1 MKKTLLLVLALG
13 ALSFGAAAAPVIE
26 KLEYPASVRA
36 GEPFRLAVTASAP
49 GEAAVSYSFNGE
61 TRTAPPGFHSFA
73 AKDFASKYSVTAADG
88 GVSSKSDF
96 HALLSIP
103 FPKDGKTY
111 TVWVRKAGGAVCL
124 RRPERELKWL
134 FGKSDTYRWVSFGAF
149 DRDKVG
155 DALVLMAERP
165 PYARIDRV
173 VLTAAPETEWKPA
186 GEFTAP
192 NEFTWVPDR
201 SAAGKQVFTVT
212 VSAGGKNVERRIEVD
227 VLPNREDK
235 GKANK
240 FTLKG
245 KTRPLAIGKDAVD
258 PADYALFDFRGKEF
272 RKALDSKPFG
282 LPFSADRVIAL
293 RCNAFPALPGAVVLP
308 VGAKAAGIA
317 FLLSEYWQG
326 EVGQEM
332 AHIRICYADGS
343 ELRVP
348 LREEFELCGSLRN
361 NRPLNALYAGTF
373 HSAQAEFHLTVFP
386 WANPHPER
394 EIAELR
400 FSNVRMEV
408 SKEENKLIPLNV
420 TAESSQLLLGALLLD
435 DPADAKSLAAAA
447 DRKDAEAADRAAV
460 TVNFGAP
467 SGVIHPAVFS
477 TNESGVMNSGA
488 ADFDAYLEKM
498 KATGCRLFRF
508 HSGWKPEKVYPD
520 GLKNPQY
527 ESLALT
533 VEKLKKADPNWDVMI
548 CFNEIPSYVDPK
560 TPEGRKLFAE
570 LCADL
575 VREFNVRRK
584 FALRYWEI
592 YNEVYFKKIEPD
604 RSLWKMYNEAAAAMR
619 KVDPSIK
626 IGGYAPCWPSVSS
639 IRDFYA
645 NCRDQVDFISYHKYL
660 TGSVKTS
667 TSYLMD
673 QTVSFGD
680 DARAIRAMA
689 EEVAPGKPIELALTE
704 YNINF
709 NWKPHDP
716 RQADQT
722 GAAWFASVLNHL
734 IRNNVEIAQ
743 TWHSRGG
750 GTFGLFSREG
760 DPRPAAM
767 VFALANRYLNGDYF
781 AAGSDSPLVE
791 ALGFRNATHAGL
803 LLVNKSGREVTVRLN
818 RLNSPEWKLDPMLPS
833 VELHRVKD
841 GKAESAQQETLP
853 KEVRLSPYEVLLL
866 RAAVKK

>member
-1 MKKTLLLVLALG
+1 MKKTLSFALALG

-26 KLEYPASVRA
+26 KLEYPATVRA

-88 GVSSKSDF
+88 AVSAKSDF

-134 FGKSDTYRWVSFGAF
+134 FGKSDTFRWVSFGAF

-173 VLTAAPETEWKPA
+173 VLTAAPETQWKPA
-186 GEFTAP
+186 GEFAAP

-212 VSAGGKNVERRIEVD
+212 VSAGGESVKRRIEVD

-235 GKANK
+235 GRADK

-258 PADYALFDFRGKEF
+258 PADYALFDFLGKEF

-332 AHIRICYADGS
+332 AHIRVCYADGS

-477 TNESGVMNSGA
+477 TNESGVMNSGT

-508 HSGWKPEKVYPD
+508 HSGWRPEKVYPD

-527 ESLALT
+527 ESLAQT

-584 FALRYWEI
+584 FGLRYWEI

-660 TGSVKTS
+660 TGSVKTP

-833 VELHRVKD
+833 VELHRVKG
-841 GKAESAQQETLP
+841 GKAESALHETLP
-853 KEVRLSPYEVLLL
+853 EEVRLSPYEVLLL

>member
-1 MKKTLLLVLALG
+1 MKKTLLLASALG
-13 ALSFGAAAAPVIE
+13 AFSLGAVTAPVIE
-26 KLEYPASVRA
+26 KLEYPASIRV
-36 GEPFRLAVTASAP
+36 GEPFRLVIAASAP
-49 GEAAVSYSFNGE
+49 GDTAVGYSFNGE
-61 TRTAPPGFHSFA
+61 TRIAPPGFHSFA
-73 AKDFASKYSVTAADG
+73 AKDFASKYAVTDADG
-88 GVSSKSDF
+88 AVGSKSDY

-111 TVWVRKAGGAVCL
+111 TVWARKAGGAVCL

-134 FGKSDTYRWVSFGAF
+134 FGKHDGFQWVCFGAF
-149 DRDKVG
+149 DHAQVG
-155 DALVLMAERP
+155 DSLILMTEKP

-173 VLTAAPETEWKPA
+173 VLTTAPATAWKPS
-186 GEFTAP
+186 GEMEPP
-192 NEFTWVPDR
+192 NVFTWVPDR
-201 SAAGKQVFTVT
+201 SAVGSQTFPVA
-212 VSAGGKNVERRIEVD
+212 VSADGKSVERRIEVN
-227 VLPNREDK
+227 VLPNREEK
-235 GKANK
+235 SKAN
-240 FTLKG
+240 FSLQG
-245 KTRPLAIGKDAVD
+245 KPRPLAVGKGAID
-258 PADYALFDFRGKEF
+258 PADFPLFDFCGKEF
-272 RKALDSKPFG
+272 RKALDSRPFG
-282 LPFSADRVIAL
+282 LGFRADQMIAL
-293 RCNAFPALPGAVVLP
+293 RCNAFPSLPGTVMLP

-332 AHIRICYADGS
+332 AHILVRYSDGS

-361 NRPLNALYAGTF
+361 NRPANALYVGTF

-386 WANPHPER
+386 WNNPHPER

-400 FSNVRMEV
+400 FSNIRIEV

-435 DPADAKSLAAAA
+435 DPADAKGLAALARREEAVAA
-447 DRKDAEAADRAAV
+447 ERAMV
-460 TVNFGAP
+460 TVNFGTP
-467 SGVIHPAVFS
+467 SGKIHPDVFS
-477 TNESGVMNSGA
+477 TNETGVMNSGA
-488 ADFDAYLEKM
+488 AEFDAYLEKM

-508 HSGWKPEKVYPD
+508 HSGWSLEKVYPD

-527 ESLALT
+527 DKLAQT

-548 CFNEIPSYVDPK
+548 CFNKIPAYVDPK

-575 VREFNVRRK
+575 VRELNVRRK
-584 FALRYWEI
+584 FGLRYWEI
-592 YNEVYFKKIEPD
+592 YNEVYFKKIEED

-619 KVDPSIK
+619 KVDPAIK
-626 IGGYAPCWPSVSS
+626 IGGYAPCWPSVSA
-639 IRDFYA
+639 IRDFYTH
-645 NCRDQVDFISYHKYL
+645 CRDQVDFISYHKYL
-660 TGSVKTS
+660 TGSVKTP

-680 DARAIRAMA
+680 DARAIRAMV
-689 EEVAPGKPIELALTE
+689 EEVAPGKPVELALTE

-750 GTFGLFSREG
+750 GTFGLFSDKNE
-760 DPRPAAM
+760 PRPAAM
-767 VFALANRYLNGDYF
+767 VFAFANRYLNGDYY

-791 ALGFRNATHAGL
+791 ALGFCNATHAGL
-803 LLVNKSGREVTVRLN
+803 LLINKSGREMTVGLN
-818 RLNSPEWKLDPMLPS
+818 WLNPPGWRLDPMLPS
-833 VELHRVKD
+833 VELHRVR
-841 GKAESAQQETLP
+841 GGRAESALHGSLP
-853 KEVRLSPYEVLLL
+853 GEVRLSPYEVLLV
-866 RAAVKK
+866 RAAAEK